1 MVGMKGVVPAGRRLS
16 AGKTT
21 AAREVSTV
29 SAINSLAAVVI
40 RSPILW
46 GAAAAFCFY
55 SLVHGG
61 LVENP
66 MLVRYLAGH
75 WVEYVEVGMFFV
87 GIAALSLRLLD
98 VFAQRRRVDAEPL
111 GPIPAGGQT
120 LEEVETLLEEVDDQ
134 DTGERLAARLRASL
148 DFVRRTGSA
157 NELEDHL
164 KYLADVDGARAS
176 QSYGLVRFVIWAIPI
191 MGFLGTV
198 IGITV
203 AIANLSP
210 SQMENITDVV
220 AGLGTAFDTTATAL
234 GLSMVLM
241 FSHFVVDRQEQSL
254 LQRVDEAT
262 WTALAGRFQTID
274 SDNGTAFAMAR
285 LSDAVG
291 RSSARL
297 LESQERAWR
306 SMQSNTKD
314 QLASAADIAGTR
326 MAESIAVAVDGVLA
340 GWGDRL
346 QDANRRLL
354 ADREDRWSSAG
365 ESMATAMQQITD
377 LVVRMD
383 EQQRILVE
391 QGEIL
396 GRVVE
401 ATRDLASLERT
412 LARNL
417 ETAAASA
424 RFEETLN
431 ALGAAVQ
438 LLASRT
444 GHVGEAG
451 RLSARESV
459 SLGKAA

>member
-1 MVGMKGVVPAGRRLS
+1 M
-16 AGKTT
+16 
-21 AAREVSTV
+21 ST
-29 SAINSLAAVVI
+29 INALAAVVI

-55 SLVHGG
+55 SLIHGG
-61 LVENP
+61 LIDDPLV
-66 MLVRYLAGH
+66 VRYLAGH

-87 GIAALSLRLLD
+87 GIAALALRLQD
-98 VFAQRRRVDAEPL
+98 VFAQRRRVASEPL
-111 GPIPAGGQT
+111 GAIPVGGQT
-120 LEEVETLLEEVDDQ
+120 PDDVDTLLDSLDDRVA
-134 DTGERLAARLRASL
+134 GERLSARLRTAL

-164 KYLADVDGARAS
+164 KYLADVEGARAS
-176 QSYGLVRFVIWAIPI
+176 QSYGLVRFVIWATPI

-210 SQMENITDVV
+210 SQMENINDVV

-241 FSHFVVDRQEQSL
+241 FTHFVVDRQEQSL
-254 LQRVDEAT
+254 LQKVDDAT
-262 WTALAGRFQTID
+262 WTALAGRFQTMEA
-274 SDNGTAFAMAR
+274 DNGTAFAMAR

-291 RSSARL
+291 RSSAKL

-306 SMQSNTKD
+306 TLQNSTQE
-314 QLASAADIAGTR
+314 QLASAADIAGSR
-326 MAESIAVAVDGVLA
+326 MAESIASAVDGVLA
-340 GWGDRL
+340 GWGQRL
-346 QDANRRLL
+346 QEANTRLL
-354 ADREDRWSSAG
+354 ADREDRWASAG
-365 ESMATAMQQITD
+365 ESMATAMHQISD
-377 LVVRMD
+377 LVARMD
-383 EQQRILVE
+383 QQQRLLVE
-391 QGEIL
+391 QGEVL
-396 GRVVE
+396 SRVVE
-401 ATRDLASLERT
+401 ATRDLASLEQT

-444 GHVGEAG
+444 GVAGESV
-451 RLSARESV
+451 RLSSRDGALR
-459 SLGKAA
+459 GKAA

>member
-1 MVGMKGVVPAGRRLS
+1 M
-16 AGKTT
+16 
-21 AAREVSTV
+21 ST
-29 SAINSLAAVVI
+29 INALAAVVI

-55 SLVHGG
+55 SLIHGG
-61 LVENP
+61 LIDNP
-66 MLVRYLAGH
+66 LVVRYLAGH

-87 GIAALSLRLLD
+87 GIAALALRLQD
-98 VFAQRRRVDAEPL
+98 VFAQRRRVASDPL
-111 GPIPAGGQT
+111 GAIPAGGQT
-120 LEEVETLLEEVDDQ
+120 PDDVDTLIDALDDRVA
-134 DTGERLAARLRASL
+134 GVRLAARLRTAL

-164 KYLADVDGARAS
+164 KYLADVEGARAS
-176 QSYGLVRFVIWAIPI
+176 QSYGLVRFVIWATPI

-210 SQMENITDVV
+210 TQMENINDVV

-241 FSHFVVDRQEQSL
+241 FTHFVVDRQEQSL
-254 LQRVDEAT
+254 LQRVDDAT
-262 WTALAGRFQTID
+262 WTALAGRFQTMEA
-274 SDNGTAFAMAR
+274 DNGTAFAMAR

-291 RSSARL
+291 RSSAKL

-306 SMQSNTKD
+306 TLQNSTQE
-314 QLASAADIAGTR
+314 QLASAADIAGSR
-326 MAESIAVAVDGVLA
+326 MAESIASAVDGVLA
-340 GWGDRL
+340 GWGQRL
-346 QDANRRLL
+346 QEANTRLL
-354 ADREDRWSSAG
+354 ADREDRWASAG
-365 ESMATAMQQITD
+365 ESMATAMHQISD
-377 LVVRMD
+377 LVGRMD
-383 EQQRILVE
+383 EQQRLLVE
-391 QGEIL
+391 QGEVL
-396 GRVVE
+396 SRVVE

-417 ETAAASA
+417 ETAAATA
-424 RFEETLN
+424 RFDETLN

-444 GHVGEAG
+444 GGAADPA
-451 RLSARESV
+451 RLSSRDGALR
-459 SLGKAA
+459 GKAA

>member
-1 MVGMKGVVPAGRRLS
+1 
-16 AGKTT
+16 
-21 AAREVSTV
+21 VST
-29 SAINSLAAVVI
+29 INALAAVVI

-55 SLVHGG
+55 SLIHGG
-61 LVENP
+61 LIDDPLV
-66 MLVRYLAGH
+66 VRYLAGH

-87 GIAALSLRLLD
+87 GIAALALRLQD
-98 VFAQRRRVDAEPL
+98 VFAQRRRVTSEPL
-111 GPIPAGGQT
+111 GAIPVGGQT
-120 LEEVETLLEEVDDQ
+120 PEDVDALLDSLDDRVA
-134 DTGERLAARLRASL
+134 GERLSARLRTAL

-176 QSYGLVRFVIWAIPI
+176 QSYGLVRFVIWATPI

-210 SQMENITDVV
+210 TQMENITDVV

-241 FSHFVVDRQEQSL
+241 FSHFVVDRQEQAL
-254 LQRVDEAT
+254 LQKVDDAT
-262 WTALAGRFQTID
+262 WTALAGRFQTMEA
-274 SDNGTAFAMAR
+274 DNGTAFAMAR

-291 RSSARL
+291 RSSAKL

-306 SMQSNTKD
+306 TLQNSTQE
-314 QLASAADIAGTR
+314 QLASAADMAGSR
-326 MAESIAVAVDGVLA
+326 MAESIASAVDGVLA
-340 GWGDRL
+340 GWGQRL
-346 QDANRRLL
+346 QEANTRLL
-354 ADREDRWSSAG
+354 ADREDRWASAG
-365 ESMATAMQQITD
+365 ESMATAMHQISD
-377 LVVRMD
+377 LVARMD
-383 EQQRILVE
+383 QQQRLLVE
-391 QGEIL
+391 QGEVL
-396 GRVVE
+396 SRVVE
-401 ATRDLASLERT
+401 ATRDLASLEQT

-444 GHVGEAG
+444 GVAGESV
-451 RLSARESV
+451 RLSSRDGAPR
-459 SLGKAA
+459 GKAA